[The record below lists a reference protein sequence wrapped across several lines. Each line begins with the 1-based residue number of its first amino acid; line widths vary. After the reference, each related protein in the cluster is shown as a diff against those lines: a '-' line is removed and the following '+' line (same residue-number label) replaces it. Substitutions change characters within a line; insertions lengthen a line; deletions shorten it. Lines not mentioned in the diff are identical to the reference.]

1 MDIPNRQFN
10 MAPAVRRAVGL
21 IIGIVAPSGAGKTF
35 SALRL
40 ATGIQRVCGGDI
52 AVIDTENGRALY
64 YADKFK
70 FLHVPFA
77 APFNSLDYLAA
88 MRFCVSKGVKTIVTD
103 SMSHEHEGQGG
114 HLETFQAELDRL
126 SRGDDS
132 KRDRMKMLAWQK
144 PKEQR
149 KKLMLEMNQMNVNF
163 ISTFRAKEKL
173 KLVTGKQP
181 IEMGFQPIAGEELIY
196 EMVLKMLLLPGAEGV
211 PTWQSDYMG
220 ERAMIK
226 LPDQFRPFFDRDK
239 PVQIDEDLGQKLA
252 EWAAGSKPGAEPPIN
267 HPAHSEQRAIADQF
281 DLATLTAA
289 YTDCEAHL
297 AFVELEKRRAELWAK
312 IPPSDAKTQLK
323 AASDAAKAR
332 LTETGSRNP

>member
-1 MDIPNRQFN
+1 MDIPNRQFEI
-10 MAPAVRRAVGL
+10 APAVRRAVGL

-35 SALRL
+35 SAMRL

-88 MRFCVSKGVKTIVTD
+88 MRFCVSKGIKTIITD

-114 HLETFQAELDRL
+114 HLETFESELDRL
-126 SRGDDS
+126 AGNDYS
-132 KRDRMKMLAWQK
+132 KRDRMKMLAWHK
-144 PKEQR
+144 PKAQR
-149 KKLMLEMNQMNVNF
+149 KKLMLEMSQMNVNF
-163 ISTFRAKEKL
+163 VSTFRAKEKL
-173 KLVTGKQP
+173 KLVTGKP
-181 IEMGFQPIAGEELIY
+181 PVEMGFQPIAGEELIY

-220 ERAMIK
+220 EKAMIK
-226 LPDQFRPFFDRDK
+226 LPDQFRPFFDRAK

-252 EWAAGSKPGAEPPIN
+252 EWAAGSKPV
-267 HPAHSEQRAIADQF
+267 HPDPKDVDHSLYVEK
-281 DLATLTAA
+281 LTTA
-289 YTDCEAHL
+289 YTDCETQDE
-297 AFVELEKRRAELWAK
+297 FKKLEARRKTAI
-312 IPPSDAKTQLK
+312 IPEEGEARDQLK
-323 AASDAAKAR
+323 KAR
-332 LTETGSRNP
+332 DSAMARLSEVGKP